1 MDRLL
6 ESEAPTVSTVHAAT
20 FVAALGGRAQRSY
33 EGIKDFLSYLGKGY
47 SASSG
52 SPEEEGVMTSRTIF
66 LTRLIGLYCILV
78 IPSMVLHRQAT
89 VDWMTALLNN
99 AALMWVLSVITL
111 TIGLAMV
118 LAHNVWSGGAL
129 PVVVTLVGWA
139 ALIKGLLFL
148 FLPSGIES
156 EFILSA
162 LRNPLLFYIWMTP
175 SLVIGIYL
183 TYGGFASKATHM

>member
-1 MDRLL
+1 M
-6 ESEAPTVSTVHAAT
+6 S
-20 FVAALGGRAQRSY
+20 
-33 EGIKDFLSYLGKGY
+33 
-47 SASSG
+47 
-52 SPEEEGVMTSRTIF
+52 SRTIF
-66 LTRLIGLYCILV
+66 LTRLIGLYCIVV

-99 AALMWVLSVITL
+99 APLMWVLSVITL

-162 LRNPLLFYIWMTP
+162 LRSPLLFYVWMAP

-183 TYGGFASKATHM
+183 TYRGFASKATPM

>member
-1 MDRLL
+1 M
-6 ESEAPTVSTVHAAT
+6 S
-20 FVAALGGRAQRSY
+20 
-33 EGIKDFLSYLGKGY
+33 
-47 SASSG
+47 
-52 SPEEEGVMTSRTIF
+52 SRTIF
-66 LTRLIGLYCILV
+66 LSRLFGLFCILV
-78 IPSMVLHRQAT
+78 IPSMVFHRQAT

-139 ALIKGLLFL
+139 TLIKGLLFL
-148 FLPSGIES
+148 FLPFGLEL

-162 LRNPLLFYIWMTP
+162 LRNPLLFYIWMMP
-175 SLVIGIYL
+175 SLVIGVYL
-183 TYGGFASKATHM
+183 TYAGSASKAARI

>member
-1 MDRLL
+1 M
-6 ESEAPTVSTVHAAT
+6 P
-20 FVAALGGRAQRSY
+20 
-33 EGIKDFLSYLGKGY
+33 
-47 SASSG
+47 
-52 SPEEEGVMTSRTIF
+52 SRTIF
-66 LTRLIGLYCILV
+66 LARLIGLNCILV
-78 IPSMVLHRQAT
+78 ILSMVLHRQAT

-148 FLPSGIES
+148 FMPSGVES

-162 LRNPLLFYIWMTP
+162 LRNPLLFYVWMTP
-175 SLVIGIYL
+175 ALVIGIYL
-183 TYGGFASKATHM
+183 TYGGFASKATRM

>member
-1 MDRLL
+1 M
-6 ESEAPTVSTVHAAT
+6 S
-20 FVAALGGRAQRSY
+20 
-33 EGIKDFLSYLGKGY
+33 
-47 SASSG
+47 
-52 SPEEEGVMTSRTIF
+52 SRTIF

-183 TYGGFASKATHM
+183 TYGGFASKATSM

>member
-1 MDRLL
+1 M
-6 ESEAPTVSTVHAAT
+6 P
-20 FVAALGGRAQRSY
+20 
-33 EGIKDFLSYLGKGY
+33 
-47 SASSG
+47 
-52 SPEEEGVMTSRTIF
+52 SRTVF
-66 LTRLIGLYCILV
+66 LARLIGLYCILV
-78 IPSMVLHRQAT
+78 ILSMVLHRQAT

-111 TIGLAMV
+111 TIGLAIV

-148 FLPSGIES
+148 FLPSGVEL

-162 LRNPLLFYIWMTP
+162 LRNPLLFYVWMTP

-183 TYGGFASKATHM
+183 TYRGFASKAKPM

>member
-1 MDRLL
+1 M
-6 ESEAPTVSTVHAAT
+6 S
-20 FVAALGGRAQRSY
+20 
-33 EGIKDFLSYLGKGY
+33 
-47 SASSG
+47 
-52 SPEEEGVMTSRTIF
+52 SRTIF

-99 AALMWVLSVITL
+99 ASLMWVLSVITL
-111 TIGLAMV
+111 TVGLAMV

-139 ALIKGLLFL
+139 TLIKGLLFL
-148 FLPSGIES
+148 FLPSGVES

-162 LRNPLLFYIWMTP
+162 LRNPLLFYVWMTP
-175 SLVIGIYL
+175 SLLFNVSPMDPGTYVVATAGILAIAWLACYL
-183 TYGGFASKATHM
+183 PSRHAAALNPVNALRAE